1 MFKTEIKENL
11 DYKAQFIVD
20 VQNCEFK
27 VVINK
32 EYEEDKSEIVEE
44 ILSENRER
52 IEAWVKEWKEKEV
65 EKVINW
71 YVSKEEKNIYL
82 IKRAYWL
89 DYGQMQLRHTDFGP
103 ILYLNPYIK
112 EENIADELMKVM
124 CYKGWV

>member
-1 MFKTEIKENL
+1 MFETEIKENL
-11 DYKAQFIVD
+11 ECKSRFIVD
-20 VQNCEFK
+20 LENCKFK
-27 VVINK
+27 IVINK
-32 EYEEDKSEIVEE
+32 NYEENAQEIVEKTLE
-44 ILSENRER
+44 ERREQ
-52 IEAWVKEWKEKEV
+52 INSLAKEWKEKEI

-89 DYGQMQLRHTDFGP
+89 DYGQMKLRHTDFGH